1 MIGRPWNS
9 YWWGQW
15 WIIIIFWCNFPPLG
29 LIEPKWTCNDTVKKT
44 MWSTIKKN
52 IKKIKKEEVV
62 QFIWVPRKKVQL
74 FFFFFEN
81 QSTINLVELFRKP
94 KICKTNV
101 YQSTT
106 LFYFISEK
114 QPIFFYWFVI
124 KCLPNFMY
132 FTVNIVIPTCKSRIT
147 NVNIQKM

>member
-1 MIGRPWNS
+1 MDM
-9 YWWGQW
+9 QW
-15 WIIIIFWCNFPPLG
+15 HGEEDN
-29 LIEPKWTCNDTVKKT
+29 VKYN
-44 MWSTIKKN
+44 KKN
-52 IKKIKKEEVV
+52 IRKIKKEEEV

-106 LFYFISEK
+106 LFYFTSEK
-114 QPIFFYWFVI
+114 QPIFFIGF
-124 KCLPNFMY
+124 
-132 FTVNIVIPTCKSRIT
+132 
-147 NVNIQKM
+147 